1 VTEKQTALVSRRR
14 VVISEGVIHY
24 PGYLDRNAQEA
35 LVGELTTVLDSAPFY
50 RPTMPD
56 SGKPLSVE
64 MSNCGSLG
72 WVSDAA
78 LGYRYQAYHPETGRA
93 WPPIPSL
100 AMKAWWDLAAYPFPP
115 EACLINHYD
124 AKARMGLHQD
134 KDEQEM
140 AAPVVSLSLGDSCQF
155 RIGGISRKDPTQ
167 SLRLS
172 SGDGLIL
179 SGPSRLAFHG
189 VDRILA
195 GSSTLW
201 PGGGRINLTLRRVTR
216 PS

>member
-1 VTEKQTALVSRRR
+1 VTENPVGSRRQ
-14 VVISEGVIHY
+14 VVLSEGLIYY
-24 PGYLDRNAQEA
+24 PFYLDRKAQEA
-35 LVGELTTVLDSAPFY
+35 LVGELLTVLASAPFFM
-50 RPTMPD
+50 PTMPK
-56 SGKPLSVE
+56 SGKPLSVK
-64 MSNCGSLG
+64 MSNCGALG

-78 LGYRYQAYHPETGRA
+78 LGYRYQVCHPDTGKA
-93 WPPIPSL
+93 WPPIPPL
-100 AMKAWWDLAAYPFPP
+100 AMRAWWDLAAYPFPP

-124 AKARMGLHQD
+124 ARARMGLHQD
-134 KDEQEM
+134 KDEQEF
-140 AAPVVSLSLGDSCQF
+140 AAPVVSLSLGDSCLF
-155 RIGGISRKDPTQ
+155 RIGGVSRNDPTQ

-179 SGPSRLAFHG
+179 SGPSRLVFHG

-201 PGGGRINLTLRRVTR
+201 PEGGRINLTLRRVTR